1 MRRNR
6 LFPLFLLLGYSIPLL
21 RADVAAVKVSA
32 LPQETAVLAALDD
45 VKQVEPYCQFWVA
58 AKLWYFDIPRQ
69 QVADRLSKDLGFLV
83 AASKAHPENAELTL
97 LTAMVAIYAHNLEL
111 EGSYDT
117 AMKMLAGVD
126 KVAAGDLRIA
136 WYRSTLHCQSTEI
149 VEGATGFLA
158 IESGT
163 AREKLPVAFW
173 DDYME
178 CALLAN
184 MPQHVLRAASYLEK
198 AHERQSDR
206 GKAYV
211 EIASKRVVPFDPTKD
226 YEPSAVWLGPDPVN
240 NVEVLTGE
248 SFGAQI
254 KVPTQ
259 WGKEGFQLK
268 GDTGTSEFL
277 TGPYKAKKGNLQPS
291 ILLLVRQ
298 AKPGQTLENFAAGFD
313 RDATFT
319 AFAPVRCPAE
329 RCIAEIDVKAGAYH
343 ENGDGRGRLVFFER
357 DQPEFPGLTF
367 ESPSQLPL
375 KEGRAGP
382 ESFAFTP
389 IQQRMPGRLF
399 YLVVLDTAA
408 SIEEPA
414 LKDFSFFLENLTV
427 E

>member
-1 MRRNR
+1 MRRHCFS
-6 LFPLFLLLGYSIPLL
+6 LLSLLLGFSAPLL
-21 RADVAAVKVSA
+21 CADIAAIKVSA

-45 VKQVEPYCQFWVA
+45 VKQVEPYCQYWVA
-58 AKLWYFDIPRQ
+58 AKLWYFEVPRQ

-83 AASKAHPENAELTL
+83 VAAKAHPENAELAL
-97 LTAMVAIYAHNLEL
+97 FTAMVAIYAHNLEI

-117 AMKMLAGVD
+117 AMKMLDEVGKLAP
-126 KVAAGDLRIA
+126 GDLRIG

-158 IESGT
+158 IAAET
-163 AREKLPVAFW
+163 AREKLPAAFW

-184 MPQHVLRAASYLEK
+184 LPQHVFRAADYLEK

-206 GKAYV
+206 GKAYI
-211 EIASKRVVPFDPTKD
+211 EIAQKRVVPFDSQKN
-226 YEPSAVWLGPDPVN
+226 YEPGEVWLGPDLVE
-240 NVEVLTGE
+240 NVEMLTGE

-254 KVPTQ
+254 KVRTQ
-259 WGKEGFQLK
+259 WDKEGFQLK
-268 GDTGTSEFL
+268 GDTGMSEFS
-277 TGPYKAKKGNLQPS
+277 TGPYQAKKGKLQPS

-298 AKPGQTLENFAAGFD
+298 AKPGQTLEDFASGFD

-319 AFAPVRCPAE
+319 TFTPVRCPAE
-329 RCIAEIDVKAGAYH
+329 RCIAEIGVKAGAYQ
-343 ENGDGRGRLVFFER
+343 ENGDARGRYVFFER
-357 DQPEFPGLTF
+357 DQPEFPGLIF

-375 KEGRAGP
+375 KEGKTSP
-382 ESFAFTP
+382 QSFAFTP
-389 IQQRMPGRLF
+389 IQQRMPGKLF

-414 LKDFSFFLENLTV
+414 MKDFDFFLQNLTV